1 MSKKLYDTLGVNE
14 NATADEIKKAYKEKA
29 KEHHPDKEGGNKD
42 KMVEVSR
49 AYNVL
54 GNERKRARYDE
65 TGMEDEVGFDV
76 KFGGLVQEIFMK
88 MIDRE
93 EDVDG
98 TDFIEGFLG
107 VLDGIIVENRKQLA
121 LARRRVV
128 KLERVMGRLG
138 VKEGP
143 DRIGMVVRNNL
154 VNSKNE
160 VKLVEEQIEF
170 FLKAQEVIGHHE
182 YRFDDPEIETVVKPK
197 FNWISK
203 A

>member
-1 MSKKLYDTLGVNE
+1 MNKKLYDTLSVDE

-54 GNERKRARYDE
+54 GNERRRARYDE

-76 KFGGLVQEIFMK
+76 KFGSLVQEIFMK

-182 YRFDDPEIETVVKPK
+182 YRFDDPEIEDVVKPK